1 VIGARRYKFNM
12 PTLSHPPKP
21 TGADTADVAP
31 NAWIRNQRRTR
42 AWAGMA
48 ALWSVVFAGVLFLPG
63 HAPSHAGPGAFV
75 VVAAFYFGI
84 AALGIVF
91 AGRVARS
98 GLWIGTNGI
107 VVRGP
112 FRTRTVALDD
122 AELFGPGL
130 QGRGGNGVPCPMLT
144 RRDGPAVGVW
154 ALGRRNIWFRY
165 RRICQEIE
173 PLCGELNELV
183 AGMRTATPS
192 R

>member
-1 VIGARRYKFNM
+1 M
-12 PTLSHPPKP
+12 STLRHPPELP
-21 TGADTADVAP
+21 GPDTADVAP
-31 NAWIRNQRRTR
+31 NAWIRNRRRTR

-48 ALWSVVFAGVLFLPG
+48 ALWSLVFAGLLFLPG
-63 HAPSHAGPGAFV
+63 HAPSPANPGAFV
-75 VVAAFYFGI
+75 VVGAFYFGI

-91 AGRVARS
+91 ARRVARA

-112 FRTRTVALDD
+112 FRTCTVALDD

-165 RRICQEIE
+165 RQICQEIE

-183 AGMRTATPS
+183 AGIRTAAPS
-192 R
+192 H

>member
-12 PTLSHPPKP
+12 PTPRHPGELA
-21 TGADTADVAP
+21 GADTADVAP
-31 NAWIRNQRRTR
+31 NAWIRNRRRTR
-42 AWAGMA
+42 AWAGIA
-48 ALWSVVFAGVLFLPG
+48 ALWSVIFAGLLFLPG
-63 HAPSHAGPGAFV
+63 HAPSHASPGAFV
-75 VVAAFYFGI
+75 VVVAFYFGI

-91 AGRVARS
+91 ARRVARA

-112 FRTRTVALDD
+112 FRTCTVALDD
-122 AELFGPGL
+122 AEFFGPGL
-130 QGRGGNGVPCPMLT
+130 QGRGGNGVPCPLLT

-165 RRICQEIE
+165 RQICQEIE
-173 PLCGELNELV
+173 PLCGDLNELV
-183 AGMRTATPS
+183 AGMRTATPP

>member
-1 VIGARRYKFNM
+1 M
-12 PTLSHPPKP
+12 PTPRHGPELA
-21 TGADTADVAP
+21 GADTADVAP
-31 NAWIRNQRRTR
+31 NAWIRNRRRTR
-42 AWAGMA
+42 VWAGIA
-48 ALWSVVFAGVLFLPG
+48 ALWSVVFAGLLFLPG
-63 HAPSHAGPGAFV
+63 HAPSHASPGAYV
-75 VVAAFYFGI
+75 VVGAFYFGI

-91 AGRVARS
+91 AGRVARA

-112 FRTRTVALDD
+112 FRTLSVALDD
-122 AELFGPGL
+122 AEVFGPGL

-144 RRDGPAVGVW
+144 RRDGSAVGVW

-165 RRICQEIE
+165 RHICQEIE

-183 AGMRTATPS
+183 ASTRAAALP